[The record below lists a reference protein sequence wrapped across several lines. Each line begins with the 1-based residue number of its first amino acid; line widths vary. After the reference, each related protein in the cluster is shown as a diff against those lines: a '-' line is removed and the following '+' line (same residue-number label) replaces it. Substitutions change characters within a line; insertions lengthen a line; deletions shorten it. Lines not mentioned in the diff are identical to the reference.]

1 MKFIKQDEKKDP
13 EECSSHS
20 EHSKQDYSDYGS
32 FCSKKSEFHEK
43 NAELK
48 LSEKVMV
55 FTKGAPE
62 ILIDLCT
69 DLFVDDEG
77 TIEEIS
83 SL

>member
-1 MKFIKQDEKKDP
+1 
-13 EECSSHS
+13 
-20 EHSKQDYSDYGS
+20 
-32 FCSKKSEFHEK
+32 
-43 NAELK
+43 
-48 LSEKVMV
+48 MV